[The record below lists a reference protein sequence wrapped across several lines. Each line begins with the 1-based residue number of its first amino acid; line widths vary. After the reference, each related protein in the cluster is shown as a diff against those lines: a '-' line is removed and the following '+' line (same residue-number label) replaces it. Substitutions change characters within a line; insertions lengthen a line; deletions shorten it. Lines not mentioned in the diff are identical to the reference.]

1 MGDRTNTIL
10 LVDIDE
16 ARSDQN
22 RSLIQFELNSLGL
35 DVDLIGFNELDFKLN
50 KKVKRRKS
58 ASNALE
64 DQLASFFLTKPE
76 IKLVVLCRELPTS
89 NHLPFSCS
97 DIIKACE
104 MAYVPVCRYSISN
117 RTPSVINN
125 LNQLNNSYLINL
137 NNNPPDMAKEVV
149 GIFNGYVQIENKLK
163 VTPPSFKKI
172 SRGHLVSRILGKEH
186 LDYHFEN
193 YRNGPLL
200 TDFLSSPNAEIKKS
214 KITVFLLGSWL
225 YNYVIKQPGIFLC
238 RRSLCSYLNIDPDDF
253 SVEVEKHFEDFRYHG
268 PFGLTVKLWWRDD
281 IDEFLADNDVDD
293 GKELLSQ
300 RGLYVK
306 SCVCSVDS
314 SIEAGYFCPVTQK
327 PISWENSE
335 GGFSVL
341 PPGADLSRINK
352 ELSHELIS
360 IIG

>member
-1 MGDRTNTIL
+1 MGDHKNKIL

-16 ARSDQN
+16 ARFDQN
-22 RSLIQFELNSLGL
+22 RSLIQFELKSMGL
-35 DVDLIGFNELDFKLN
+35 DIDLIGFNELDFKLN
-50 KKVKRRKS
+50 EKVKMRKS

-76 IKLVVLCRELPTS
+76 IKLVILCRELPPS

-104 MAYVPVCRYSISN
+104 MAYVPVCRYSTSN
-117 RTPSVINN
+117 RALSVVNK
-125 LNQLNNSYLINL
+125 LNQLNSSYLINL
-137 NNNPPDMAKEVV
+137 NNNPSDMAKEVV
-149 GIFNGYVQIENKLK
+149 GIFNGYAEIENKLK
-163 VTPPSFKKI
+163 VMPPNFKKM
-172 SRGHLVSRILGKEH
+172 SRGQLVSRILGKEH
-186 LDYHFEN
+186 LYYYFEN

-200 TDFLSSPNAEIKKS
+200 TDFLSSPSVEIKKS

-238 RRSLCSYLNIDPDDF
+238 RSSLCSYLNIDPDDF
-253 SVEVEKHFEDFRYHG
+253 SAEAEKHFEHFRYHG
-268 PFGLTVKLWWRDD
+268 PFGLTVNLWWRHG

-300 RGLYVK
+300 RGLNVN
-306 SCVCSVDS
+306 SCVCSVNS
-314 SIEAGYFCPVTQK
+314 SIEAGYFCPITRK